1 MTFNDAITIAVPA
14 IALIIVLAVPGEPR
28 WLARPWF
35 IKGPPRRGPIA
46 AFITVLLIAAIARTL
61 F

>member
-1 MTFNDAITIAVPA
+1 MTLSDLLGIATLA
-14 IALIIVLAVPGEPR
+14 IALIVVIAIPGEPR

-35 IKGPPRRGPIA
+35 IKGPPRRAPIA
-46 AFITVLLIAAIARTL
+46 VFLAALLIAATARAV